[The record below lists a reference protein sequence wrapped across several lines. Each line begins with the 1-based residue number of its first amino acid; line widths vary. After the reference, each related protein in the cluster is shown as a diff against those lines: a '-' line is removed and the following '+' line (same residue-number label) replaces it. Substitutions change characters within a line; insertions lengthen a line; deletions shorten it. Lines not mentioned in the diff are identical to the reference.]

1 MARQGTFIGTG
12 WIQMKLIDD
21 WYQCNIVLGFVEVI
35 HEFLPEAEAAQ
46 YWTHHFSDELRYYWN
61 NKRQP

>member
-1 MARQGTFIGTG
+1 
-12 WIQMKLIDD
+12 MKLIDD